1 MIAAA
6 LPAERVFHAL
16 GDATRRAIVEHISR
30 APASVSALAAPL
42 GITLTAVTQHLRVL
56 EQCKLVRTEKAG
68 RVRTCSL
75 NPAGLAAMEYWIAE
89 CRAGWERKLDALG
102 ELLDED

>member
-16 GDATRRAIVEHISR
+16 GDATRRAIVERVSR
-30 APASVSALAAPL
+30 APASVSALAGPL

-56 EQCKLVRTEKAG
+56 EQCQLVRTEKAG
-68 RVRTCSL
+68 RVRTCTL
-75 NPAGLAAMEYWIAE
+75 DPAGLAAMEWWIGE
-89 CRAGWERKLDALG
+89 CRAGWERRLDRLG
-102 ELLDED
+102 DVLDEG

>member
-16 GDATRRAIVEHISR
+16 GDPTRRSIVERVSR

-42 GITLTAVTQHLRVL
+42 GISLTAVTQHLRVL
-56 EQCKLVRTEKAG
+56 EQCRLVRTEKAG
-68 RVRTCSL
+68 RVRTCTL
-75 NPAGLAAMEYWIAE
+75 DPAGLAAVEHWIAE
-89 CRAGWERKLDALG
+89 CRAGWERRLDRLG
-102 ELLDED
+102 DLLEEE